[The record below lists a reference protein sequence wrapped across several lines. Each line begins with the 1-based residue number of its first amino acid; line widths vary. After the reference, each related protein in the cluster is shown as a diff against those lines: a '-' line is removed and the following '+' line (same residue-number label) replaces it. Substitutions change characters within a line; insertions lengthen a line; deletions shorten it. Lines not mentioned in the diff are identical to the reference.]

1 LFSLSAAN
9 DRAADM
15 AETARAQPARRP
27 SRRISPIAKLG
38 PRSNIDIVLAASG
51 VAIALSSMA
60 FAGYMVADVD
70 RPPRIAGME
79 YLSVFAKPNHALAS
93 DEGAA
98 APAPAKVAINAARP
112 AIDLTPTGSIADKGG
127 AGRSINLILTPD
139 LVLPPTR
146 NGDLKPSVAPYK
158 LLDVANGEALI
169 QSDIGFRHVRAGD
182 TLPDL
187 GRINTIEKRGDHW
200 VLLTQ
205 NGAPLEWPT
214 PSPAIAAPPAAPPA
228 ARKKVPAR

>member
-1 LFSLSAAN
+1 
-9 DRAADM
+9 M
-15 AETARAQPARRP
+15 AETARANLARSKP
-27 SRRISPIAKLG
+27 PRRFSSIAKPG
-38 PRSNIDIVLAASG
+38 PRSNIDIALAACG
-51 VAIALSSMA
+51 VAIALSSMG

-70 RPPRIAGME
+70 RPPRIAGLE

-93 DEGAA
+93 DESVAPA
-98 APAPAKVAINAARP
+98 APARVAISAAAP

-127 AGRSINLILTPD
+127 AGRPINLILTPD
-139 LVLPPTR
+139 LVLPPPR
-146 NGDLKPSVAPYK
+146 GGDLKPSAMPYK

-187 GRINTIEKRGDHW
+187 GRINTIERRGDHW

-214 PSPAIAAPPAAPPA
+214 PSPAIAEPPA
-228 ARKKVPAR
+228 ARKKAPAR